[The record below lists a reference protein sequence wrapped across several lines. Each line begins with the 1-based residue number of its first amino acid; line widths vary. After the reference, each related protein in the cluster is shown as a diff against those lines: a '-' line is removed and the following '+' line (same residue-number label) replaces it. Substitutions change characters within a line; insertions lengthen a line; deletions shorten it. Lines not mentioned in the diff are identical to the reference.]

1 MPSMYPLL
9 SVRPVVAIL
18 VAMLTIAGAQSAAAA
33 CSCTAM
39 TVKTS
44 GTSQAYCVNATA
56 NFDECTV
63 VTTKSCPSGQ
73 KAVQCPLGPKSGQAS
88 SQYWMGYGFEVSS
101 TISGTASQCNNGQ
114 GLKHEIMS
122 GTATTSPGRI
132 SYNTP
137 AGGTYTVTGSG
148 TSYTAVIDSD
158 KRKNWPNIS
167 ATSSGNPLY
176 GADNY
181 STSSSTD
188 TTISSTATSLYWAD
202 LPSIYF
208 DSTDLGKTI
217 TLTDQAFTFVL
228 NSGSGST
235 KPMSGPG
242 CACAVRY
249 TMTKAPMA
257 SWSVAN
263 LNAAVSGSKTNV
275 ATVSC
280 TVSP

>member
-18 VAMLTIAGAQSAAAA
+18 VAMLPNAGAQSAAAA

-39 TVKTS
+39 TVKTA
-44 GTSQAYCVNATA
+44 GTSQAYCVNAAA
-56 NFDECTV
+56 NFEECTV

-88 SQYWMGYGFEVSS
+88 AGYWMGYGFEVNS

-122 GTATTSPGRI
+122 GTTTIPPGRI

-137 AGGTYTVTGSG
+137 AGGTYTITNGSTG
-148 TSYTAVIDSD
+148 YTADINGD
-158 KRKNWPNIS
+158 KRNNWPNIS
-167 ATSSGNPLY
+167 AIKNGNPLY

-188 TTISSTATSLYWAD
+188 TTISSTSTSLYWAD

-208 DSTDLGKTI
+208 DTTDLGKTI

-228 NSGSGST
+228 NSGTGST
-235 KPMSGPG
+235 KPTSGPG

-249 TMTKAPMA
+249 TMTKAPMT

-263 LNAAVSGSKTNV
+263 LTAAVSGSKTGI